1 MVARF
6 QSMTVSK
13 YTPDGGRIVVEMR
26 HDEAEIVV
34 SISDTGVGIPP
45 EMLEQVFELFSQV
58 ERSSHRTRGGLGIG
72 LTLAKGLAEG
82 STSP

>member
-1 MVARF
+1 VVPLRSIYF
-6 QSMTVSK
+6 LQELERSK
-13 YTPDGGRIVVEMR
+13 LRATFCWR
-26 HDEAEIVV
+26 DEAGIVV

-58 ERSSHRTRGGLGIG
+58 ERSSHLTRGGPGIG